1 MEQLFQF
8 VGNHPLLFFA
18 FGTVGGLLIWSF
30 FGEQLQ
36 GIQSVQPQE
45 ATLLINHEDAIVLDV
60 REDSEFAQG
69 HIINALHIPLG
80 SLADKVKRLEK
91 YRDRPII
98 VSCASGGRSATA
110 YHRLKKLGFE
120 KVYNLRGGLMAWQ
133 GASFPLTKGKES

>member
-8 VGNHPLLFFA
+8 VGNHPFLFFA

-60 REDSEFAQG
+60 REDSEFVQG
-69 HIINALHIPLG
+69 HIINSLHIPLSG
-80 SLADKVKRLEK
+80 LSDKIKRLEK

-98 VSCASGGRSATA
+98 LSCASGSRSATA

-133 GASFPLTKGKES
+133 SASFPLAKGKEG